1 MTCMELRERLDDY
14 ARDALVPD
22 EATALEAHLSTCES
36 CSALLESL
44 APRLEETTAL
54 PRAIQPPA
62 RVWEKVSGEIAP
74 RRFGRGHVRI
84 PSWML
89 AAAAVLLIALS
100 AGATALLLRRP
111 VAVVPGASSA
121 MGSPLEAQYA
131 SASADLAAELAKAK
145 GLLAPATV
153 AVIERNLRV
162 IDSALAESRRALQA
176 DPRNRVL
183 EQMLVAVW
191 RQKIDYL
198 RRATA
203 LSPAS

>member
-1 MTCMELRERLDDY
+1 MTCAELRDRLDAY
-14 ARDALVPD
+14 AREALPGEEV
-22 EATALEAHLSTCES
+22 AALEAHLSGCES
-36 CSALLESL
+36 CSGFLESL
-44 APRLEETTAL
+44 APRLPEIAAL
-54 PRAIQPPA
+54 PRTIEPPSAVWREVRSRIGA
-62 RVWEKVSGEIAP
+62 RRPGA
-74 RRFGRGHVRI
+74 RHVRV
-84 PSWML
+84 PTWVL
-89 AAAAVLLIALS
+89 AAAAVLLVAIS

-111 VAVVPGASSA
+111 AGTAPASAVSASS
-121 MGSPLEAQYA
+121 LEAQYA
-131 SASADLAAELAKAK
+131 SASADLAGELAKAK

-176 DPRNRVL
+176 DPRNRAL
-183 EQMLVAVW
+183 EQILVAVW

>member
-1 MTCMELRERLDDY
+1 MTCTELRERLDAY
-14 ARDALVPD
+14 ARDTLARD
-22 EATALEAHLSTCES
+22 QATALEAHLSTCES
-36 CSALLESL
+36 CSAFLESV
-44 APRLEETTAL
+44 APRLEETARL
-54 PRAIQPPA
+54 PRAMEPPG
-62 RVWEKVSGEIAP
+62 RVWDEVRSAIAP
-74 RRFGRGHVRI
+74 RSPGRRHVRV

-89 AAAAVLLIALS
+89 AAAAMLLIALS
-100 AGATALLLRRP
+100 AGTTALLLRRP
-111 VAVVPGASSA
+111 VAVVPGASTA
-121 MGSPLEAQYA
+121 IGSPLEAQYA

-162 IDSALAESRRALQA
+162 IDNALAESRRALQA
-176 DPRNRVL
+176 DPRNRML